1 MQTLNYQQIRAMHKN
16 IASCV
21 KIKSIK
27 DNKITF
33 FCTDSVRKNFNID
46 KESFDYLSSK
56 MIKNCTENNILF
68 SDYVCIATYEK
79 KLNKSLGTL
88 LNFLNK
94 NKIGYIFT
102 EENKSVEVSYGT
114 IGDELLGEFMWMIQH
129 LEHGILV
136 KYK

>member
-1 MQTLNYQQIRAMHKN
+1 
-16 IASCV
+16 
-21 KIKSIK
+21 
-27 DNKITF
+27 
-33 FCTDSVRKNFNID
+33 
-46 KESFDYLSSK
+46 
-56 MIKNCTENNILF
+56 MIKNCTENNILS

-114 IGDELLGEFMWMIQH
+114 IGNELLDVFRYMIQH
-129 LEHGILV
+129 LADGISV